1 MSEFCPIIKKGGAF
15 DAFAKKYHI
24 SEGELKASIRKVGI
38 VNPALREVSED
49 ELLNSTEF
57 RKLASNHY
65 GINPS
70 GWITSNKEHFEDVNA
85 EFSDFKRTLSDNVQ
99 WIDNNTIYFKRDEID
114 QDDIDDIEY
123 IEGIIGHENVFN
135 RETYDGVVISFS
147 LPRYVKKESISEK
160 QEKPATEEKQLNNK
174 SSVSFYEGDIEPSN
188 NTIFVFGSNPEGR
201 HGAGAAKIA
210 KDKFGAKRGVGEG
223 LTGNAYALPTKD
235 LRIKENNGLKSI
247 SPEQIIENIK
257 KLYET
262 ARQNPDKQFKVAYRN
277 TDKASLNGYT
287 GLEMID
293 MFLNAGPIPVNIVFS
308 KEWVDTG
315 KFNISREWLKD
326 IEDEWKEATDLLHKI
341 KDTLGKRVRKSD
353 NFKKDHTYY
362 ILNPQ
367 TGTWER
373 HKQACQQ
380 SPKTCINVEFGDAP
394 KTIWPLTQI
403 NLTKT
408 IQLLGLVRTLISL
421 REIIFLKKV

>member
-1 MSEFCPIIKKGGAF
+1 M
-15 DAFAKKYHI
+15 
-24 SEGELKASIRKVGI
+24 
-38 VNPALREVSED
+38 
-49 ELLNSTEF
+49 
-57 RKLASNHY
+57 
-65 GINPS
+65 
-70 GWITSNKEHFEDVNA
+70 
-85 EFSDFKRTLSDNVQ
+85 
-99 WIDNNTIYFKRDEID
+99 
-114 QDDIDDIEY
+114 
-123 IEGIIGHENVFN
+123 
-135 RETYDGVVISFS
+135 
-147 LPRYVKKESISEK
+147 
-160 QEKPATEEKQLNNK
+160 NNK

-201 HGAGAAKIA
+201 HEAGAAKIA

-235 LRIKENNGLKSI
+235 LRIKENNSLKSI

-287 GLEMID
+287 GLEMMD
-293 MFLNAGPIPVNIVFS
+293 MFLIAGPIPVNMVFS

-315 KFNISREWLKD
+315 KFNISREWSKD
-326 IEDEWKEATDLLHKI
+326 REDEWKEATDLLHKI

-367 TGTWER
+367 TGTWE
-373 HKQACQQ
+373 K
-380 SPKTCINVEFGDAP
+380 
-394 KTIWPLTQI
+394 
-403 NLTKT
+403 TKT
-408 IQLLGLVRTLISL
+408 SVSEIAENVYKRGVWGRSEDDMAFDTNQPDENNPAIRLGKDFDRFARDYFSKEGVKQENFPNYSKEEFNALKRDFKAFTDMLDERFGKDNWRINSSPITVGGVVKRGKITLL
-421 REIIFLKKV
+421 